1 VQLSESPSVKDVAD
15 DAGTR
20 LRAALA
26 SLGGQP

>member
-1 VQLSESPSVKDVAD
+1 MVQLSSSERVREVAD

-26 SLGGQP
+26 AVSES